1 MNDEWFL
8 NFKACEIAAD
18 EYYKA
23 MAYWLTTG
31 YTKELGEKCH
41 SLAMAYNNELDR
53 LLVSLRAVKPEKLV
67 EGKITRTLEHQT
79 WLAQDMELGFQIS
92 TS

>member
-1 MNDEWFL
+1 MNNEWFL
-8 NFKACEIAAD
+8 CIIACEKAAD
-18 EYYKA
+18 EYYKT

-41 SLAMAYNNELDR
+41 VLAIAYNNALEEL
-53 LLVSLRAVKPEKLV
+53 LACLKEVKPETFV
-67 EGKITRTLEHQT
+67 EEKITRTLEHRT

-92 TS
+92 TF